1 MILEVTVDEEGN
13 VSDIRV
19 LRGHPLLEEEAV
31 RAVRQWKYSPTLLSG
46 EPVPVIATVT
56 VIFNLR

>member
-1 MILEVTVDEEGN
+1 VDEEGN
-13 VSDIRV
+13 VSDVRT
-19 LRGHPLLEEEAV
+19 LRGHPLLDDAAIQAV
-31 RAVRQWKYSPTLLSG
+31 KQWKYSPTLLNN